1 MSNSTSSAFHS
12 LPVET
17 GKQGETI
24 SVPSIRDYLEEI
36 SKDDNV
42 NVDEYLSNPENTK
55 AIELRS
61 KGLPWHPMSDALL
74 NPKMTYTWK
83 DRLYSVW
90 IQFKNIEYSMYNILD
105 FRTYREFED
114 YGCTYIKVSTPWKRF
129 KFFVRIQYREL
140 IFAWTYTP
148 DHIIHFNKNK
158 PRINWFE
165 NKLNKIFFLNWDDK
179 KDETVKELKEQGYR
193 VEDNRIWHEP
203 IPLDEDKRI
212 L

>member
-1 MSNSTSSAFHS
+1 MSNSTSSVVYKW
-12 LPVET
+12 PVES
-17 GKQGETI
+17 GKQGETV

-55 AIELRS
+55 AIEL
-61 KGLPWHPMSDALL
+61 KGDIAVIPDVLL
-74 NPKMTYTWK
+74 NPKTTYDWK
-83 DRLYSVW
+83 DRLLSVW

-114 YGCTYIKVSTPWKRF
+114 YGCTYRKVSTPWKRF
-129 KFFVRIQYREL
+129 KSFVKIQYKEL

-148 DHIIHFNKNK
+148 NHII
-158 PRINWFE
+158 RFE
-165 NKLNKIFFLNWDDK
+165 NK
-179 KDETVKELKEQGYR
+179 
-193 VEDNRIWHEP
+193 P

-212 L
+212 F